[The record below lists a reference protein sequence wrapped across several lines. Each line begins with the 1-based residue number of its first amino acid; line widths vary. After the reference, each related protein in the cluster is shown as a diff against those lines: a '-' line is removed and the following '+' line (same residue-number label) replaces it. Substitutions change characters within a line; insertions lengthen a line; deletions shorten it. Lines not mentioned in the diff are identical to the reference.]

1 MKGKLKNNQ
10 AITLVALVITIV
22 IIIILATIAMN
33 FVFGENG
40 LITKAQQ
47 AAEMTEIARIQEELE
62 MAKGTAAIDGLGEID
77 PDHYFD
83 IIEDEGIIDDKETDV
98 EDNGDGSYDA
108 AAMFNNT
115 KWSYLFPYNGT
126 FKDYD
131 NNYLTDYNQMQKL
144 GIANIQEYYWL
155 ASRATSPSSYACYM
169 LIRCVNSN
177 GEDSSLRLVNLS
189 SVSPTKASYAQYRG
203 LRPVFKLKD
212 NIKITGGSG
221 TESDPYTLGV

>member
-1 MKGKLKNNQ
+1 MKGKLKANQ

-98 EDNGDGSYDA
+98 EDNGDGSYDVTTDGDHI
-108 AAMFNNT
+108 FEVTPTPDGDIEIEYVGKNERNFY
-115 KWSYLFPYNGT
+115 K
-126 FKDYD
+126 FK
-131 NNYLTDYNQMQKL
+131 K
-144 GIANIQEYYWL
+144 E
-155 ASRATSPSSYACYM
+155 
-169 LIRCVNSN
+169 
-177 GEDSSLRLVNLS
+177 
-189 SVSPTKASYAQYRG
+189 
-203 LRPVFKLKD
+203 
-212 NIKITGGSG
+212 
-221 TESDPYTLGV
+221 